1 MSYQTYTTKAI
12 VCGSFDSN
20 TADKSFL
27 LFTRRG
33 GMLYA
38 TARSVREERSKQRYA
53 LQVFSRIN
61 ISLVKGKHGWRI
73 GSVESTGNLFSK
85 ADSRG
90 ARGSMVS
97 VMKLVRQYIHGEET
111 NLALYDEVSQ
121 GLDFLLALPSDAD
134 LSVWETF
141 IKARILYQ
149 LGYIAP
155 SADVA
160 EFFVSNLVEV
170 KETDITKH
178 QKLFIKLIEEAKEVS
193 HLVQE

>member
-1 MSYQTYTTKAI
+1 MAYQTYTTKAI

-20 TADKSFL
+20 IADKSFL

-53 LQVFSRIN
+53 LQVFSCIN
-61 ISLVKGKHGWRI
+61 ISLIKGKYGWRI
-73 GSVESTGNLFSK
+73 GSVESTGNLYSQARSK
-85 ADSRG
+85 VT
-90 ARGSMVS
+90 RGSVVS
-97 VMKLVRQYIHGEET
+97 VIKLVRQYIHGEEP

-121 GLDFLLALPSDAD
+121 SLDFLLGLPSDCD
-134 LSVWETF
+134 LPVWETF

-155 SADVA
+155 PATVNELFTTVLD
-160 EFFVSNLVEV
+160 EV
-170 KETDITKH
+170 NEISIASH
-178 QKLFIKLIEEAKEVS
+178 QKLFGDLIEKAKQIS
-193 HLVQE
+193 HLIQV

>member
-20 TADKSFL
+20 TADRSFL
-27 LFTRRG
+27 LFTRRA

-53 LQVFSRIN
+53 LQVFSLIN
-61 ISLVKGKHGWRI
+61 ISLVKGKSGWRI

-85 ADSRG
+85 AQTRQT
-90 ARGSMVS
+90 RGSVVS
-97 VMKLVRQYIHGEET
+97 IMKLVRQYIHGEET
-111 NLALYDEVSQ
+111 NHELYDEVSK
-121 GLDFLLALPSDAD
+121 GLDFLIALPSAAS
-134 LSVWETF
+134 LTSWETF

-155 SADVA
+155 SMEVERLFVA
-160 EFFVSNLVEV
+160 NLEAV
-170 KETDITKH
+170 KEEDVNNLQT
-178 QKLFIKLIEEAKEVS
+178 LFIKLIEEAKNAS
-193 HLVQE
+193 HLVQV

>member
-1 MSYQTYTTKAI
+1 MSYQTYITEAI
-12 VCGSFDSN
+12 VCGSYDNN

-53 LQVFSRIN
+53 LQVFSCIN
-61 ISLVKGKHGWRI
+61 ISLVRGKQSWRI
-73 GSVESTGNLFSK
+73 GSVESTGNLFSQ
-85 ADSRG
+85 AQSR
-90 ARGSMVS
+90 AVRGSIVS

-111 NLALYDEVSQ
+111 NFALYDEVVE
-121 GLDFLLALPSDAD
+121 GLSFLISLPENSKVV
-134 LSVWETF
+134 VWETF

-155 SADVA
+155 ST
-160 EFFVSNLVEV
+160 EV
-170 KETDITKH
+170 KELFYKDLHEVLEEDIVSF
-178 QKLFIKLIEEAKEVS
+178 QKTFSKLIEEAKAVS
-193 HLVQE
+193 HLVQG